1 MLNYSEKSLRK
12 FFSQELNFA
21 ESTNSCTA
29 AELQNSNWGNQ
40 MQYLARI
47 QLYTGKRALSKLSRY
62 VNLFTGLEFFAA
74 AKSER

>member
-29 AELQNSNWGNQ
+29 AEL
-40 MQYLARI
+40 RI
-47 QLYTGKRALSKLSRY
+47 QLYTGKRALSKLSRD